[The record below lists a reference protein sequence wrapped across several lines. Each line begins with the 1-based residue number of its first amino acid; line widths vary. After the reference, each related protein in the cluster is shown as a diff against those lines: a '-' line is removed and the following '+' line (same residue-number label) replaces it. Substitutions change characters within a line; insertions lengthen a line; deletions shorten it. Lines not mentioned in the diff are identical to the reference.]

1 MEARDDPWSDP
12 ASGKCGLRRPR
23 DGAMAAAAKRDADF
37 QFKLILIGDAKV
49 GKSCFLHYF
58 VTRRFKQSTK
68 TTLGVEFGS
77 QVIDVQ
83 GKSCN
88 LRVWDTAGDERFRSI
103 TRSYYRNAVGVLI
116 FYDICSRASFENV
129 PQWVRDARQYA
140 EKGCVLMLVGNK
152 SDMVDEEEEQDSS
165 GEEGGS
171 GTSVREV
178 TMLEASRFAQE
189 NDMLFLETSAKTG
202 DNVMAAFLRSAR
214 SIVDKVQDGSLSSG
228 LDKRKGLKKGWE
240 QKQRMNDSGAG
251 CAC

>member
-1 MEARDDPWSDP
+1 MFGNLEYRITVED
-12 ASGKCGLRRPR
+12 GLP
-23 DGAMAAAAKRDADF
+23 GNVGEQMATAGAKRDADH

-58 VTRRFKQSTK
+58 VTRRFKQATK

-83 GKSCN
+83 GQSCN

-116 FYDICSRASFENV
+116 FYDICSRASFEHV
-129 PQWVRDARQYA
+129 PQWIKDARQYA
-140 EKGCVLMLVGNK
+140 EKGCVLMLIGNK
-152 SDMVDEEEEQDSS
+152 SDLVEEEGEDSS
-165 GEEGGS
+165 EGENSGDGNGS
-171 GTSVREV
+171 AREI

-189 NDMLFLETSAKTG
+189 HDMLFLETSAKTG

-214 SIVDKVQDGSLSSG
+214 SIVDKVEDGSLSVG
-228 LDKRKGLKKGWE
+228 LNKRKGLKQGWE
-240 QKQRMNDSGAG
+240 GKQGLSDSGSG

>member
-1 MEARDDPWSDP
+1 
-12 ASGKCGLRRPR
+12 
-23 DGAMAAAAKRDADF
+23 MAAAKKREADY

-83 GKSCN
+83 GKTCN

-129 PQWVRDARQYA
+129 PQWIADARRYA
-140 EKGCVLMLVGNK
+140 ERNCVLLLVGNK
-152 SDMVDEEEEQDSS
+152 SDMVEDSENEDGVNDAS
-165 GEEGGS
+165 A
-171 GTSVREV
+171 REV
-178 TMLEASRFAQE
+178 SMLEASRFAQE

-202 DNVMAAFLRSAR
+202 DNVMAAFLRTAK
-214 SIVDKVQDGSLSSG
+214 SIVDKVQNGELSDGLQRKG
-228 LDKRKGLKKGWE
+228 LDKGWE
-240 QKQRMNDSGAG
+240 DKQRQNEAGAG

>member
-1 MEARDDPWSDP
+1 
-12 ASGKCGLRRPR
+12 
-23 DGAMAAAAKRDADF
+23 MAAAGAKREADH

-58 VTRRFKQSTK
+58 VTRRFKQATK

-77 QVIDVQ
+77 QVIDVAGQ
-83 GKSCN
+83 SCN

-116 FYDICSRASFENV
+116 FYDICSRASFEHV
-129 PQWVRDARQYA
+129 PQWIKDARQYA

-152 SDMVDEEEEQDSS
+152 SDMVEEEEGEQGSS
-165 GEEGGS
+165 EEGEGGGGGGGGGGGS
-171 GTSVREV
+171 AREV

-189 NDMLFLETSAKTG
+189 HDMLFLETSAKTG

-214 SIVDKVQDGSLSSG
+214 RIVDKVQDGSLSDG
-228 LDKRKGLKKGWE
+228 VNKRKGLKHGWE
-240 QKQRMNDSGAG
+240 DKQRPSEAGAS